1 MSDEINL
8 SKMREYLA
16 SPEFAELAKKQQE
29 ASAAYAVECDTFW
42 DNLPYEDKL
51 MAFYA
56 VIKRTCQA
64 ELKDEGTY
72 RWAIY
77 DVFGFDFDAYAIG
90 MECGYM
96 ELHNRI
102 MSKEQYEEYMASLRN
117 KDGSIQI

>member
-1 MSDEINL
+1 MSKISDLLN
-8 SKMREYLA
+8 
-16 SPEFAELAKKQQE
+16 SPEWQEFEKAQQE
-29 ASAAYAVECDTFW
+29 ASAAYAVECDAFW

-51 MAFYA
+51 KAFYA

-77 DVFGFDFDAYAIG
+77 DVFGFDFDAYGVG

-96 ELHNRI
+96 DLHNRI
-102 MSKEQYEEYMASLRN
+102 MSKEQYEEYMTSLRN
-117 KDGSIQI
+117 RDGSIQI